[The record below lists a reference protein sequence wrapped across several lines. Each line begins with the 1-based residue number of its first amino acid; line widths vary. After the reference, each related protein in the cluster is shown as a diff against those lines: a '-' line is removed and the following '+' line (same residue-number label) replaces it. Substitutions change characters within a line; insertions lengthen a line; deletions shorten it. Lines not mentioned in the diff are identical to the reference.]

1 MSLEIDNL
9 KLLKE
14 SEDHIEFKR
23 AIHNYPF
30 GGGDKKEPKERRKCV
45 LGYVVALANEKGGR
59 LVLGME
65 DARPHAVSG
74 SDFRDGQL
82 GQLEDDIYER
92 LGIRVTT
99 EELFEDD
106 KRVVVITVPSRP
118 LGKTLKF
125 EGVPLMRT
133 GESLR
138 EMSDDEI
145 FRILSER
152 EPDFSATICEG
163 LTLDDL
169 DENAATKMKREYANK
184 QKNPAFETIPTAQ
197 AVSDLGL
204 SIDGKLTYAALIL
217 LGKSEALKKYLPQE
231 AVIVEYRQNH
241 AMIPYTAR
249 KVFQSALF
257 TEIDDIWAYIDQPAS
272 NPLQHYSDGPY
283 IFDIPAFNEETIREG
298 ILNSICH
305 RSLKIQSEVVVK
317 QYPDGMT
324 ITNAGGFP
332 SGVDEGN
339 ILTVNSV
346 PRCKL
351 LSDVLEK
358 TGLVERSGQ
367 GVDKMFFNCLM
378 EGKAL
383 PTYAGTDNY
392 QVCLNFTA
400 AIEEPELMKFFQREQ
415 AKRPKDQQLNVF
427 DLLTLFKIHKYCFDN
442 LPQNSVER
450 LSKEGLL
457 EYSNGK
463 FKILGDYE
471 NKNAKLVESLGIENL
486 ASVHALFESNTFI
499 SRSMLS
505 SLFDGKMTLK
515 QIRNFIS
522 KMEQNGLINRDGE
535 GKNTRYSQTDKF
547 RRLFIRAEK

>member
-74 SDFRDGQL
+74 SDFRAGQL

-204 SIDGKLTYAALIL
+204 SVDGKLTYAALIL
-217 LGKSEALKKYLPQE
+217 LGKSDAIRKYLPQE

-241 AMIPYTAR
+241 SMIPYTAR

-427 DLLTLFKIHKYCFDN
+427 DLLTLFKIHKNDFQN
-442 LPQNSVER
+442 LNSNSLKR
-450 LSKEGLL
+450 LQEENLL
-457 EYSNGK
+457 DVSEDKYT
-463 FKILGDYE
+463 ILGSYVSPYAHILKSFDI
-471 NKNAKLVESLGIENL
+471 NKLRKIND
-486 ASVHALFESNTFI
+486 LFAHNTKINRTIVNQEFSGVLTDRQVRVLI
-499 SRSMLS
+499 A
-505 SLFDGKMTLK
+505 
-515 QIRNFIS
+515 
-522 KMEQNGLINRDGE
+522 KMEESGLIVREGE
-535 GKNTRYSQTDKF
+535 KRGVQYRQTDLF
-547 RRLFIRAEK
+547 RKIF

>member
-163 LTLDDL
+163 LALDDL

-204 SIDGKLTYAALIL
+204 SVDGKLTYAALIL
-217 LGKSEALKKYLPQE
+217 LGKSDAIRKYLPQE

-241 AMIPYTAR
+241 SMIPYTAR

-427 DLLTLFKIHKYCFDN
+427 DLLTLFKIHKNDFQN
-442 LPQNSVER
+442 LNSNSLKR
-450 LSKEGLL
+450 LQEENLL
-457 EYSNGK
+457 DVSEDKYT
-463 FKILGDYE
+463 ILGSYVSPYAHILKSFDI
-471 NKNAKLVESLGIENL
+471 NKLRKIND
-486 ASVHALFESNTFI
+486 LFAHNTKINRTIVNQEFSGVLTDRQVRVLI
-499 SRSMLS
+499 A
-505 SLFDGKMTLK
+505 
-515 QIRNFIS
+515 
-522 KMEQNGLINRDGE
+522 KMEESGLIVREGE
-535 GKNTRYSQTDKF
+535 KRGVQYRQTDLF
-547 RRLFIRAEK
+547 RKIF

>member
-74 SDFRDGQL
+74 SDFRNGQL

-427 DLLTLFKIHKYCFDN
+427 DLLTLFKIHKNDFQN
-442 LPQNSVER
+442 LDGNSLKR
-450 LSKEGLL
+450 LQKEGLL
-457 EYSNGK
+457 DVSEDKYT
-463 FKILGDYE
+463 ILGSYVSPYAHILKSFDINILRKVNNLFAHNTKINRTIVNQE
-471 NKNAKLVESLGIENL
+471 FSGSLTDRQVRVLI
-486 ASVHALFESNTFI
+486 A
-499 SRSMLS
+499 
-505 SLFDGKMTLK
+505 
-515 QIRNFIS
+515 
-522 KMEQNGLINRDGE
+522 KMEESGLIVREGE
-535 GKNTRYSQTDKF
+535 KRGVQYRQTDLF
-547 RRLFIRAEK
+547 RKIF

>member
-138 EMSDDEI
+138 GMSDDEI

-427 DLLTLFKIHKYCFDN
+427 DLLTLFKIHKNDFQN
-442 LPQNSVER
+442 LDGNSLKR
-450 LSKEGLL
+450 LQKEGLL
-457 EYSNGK
+457 DVSEDKYT
-463 FKILGDYE
+463 ILGSYVSPYAHILKSFDINILRKVNNLFAHNTKINRTIVNQE
-471 NKNAKLVESLGIENL
+471 FSGSLTDRQVRVLI
-486 ASVHALFESNTFI
+486 A
-499 SRSMLS
+499 
-505 SLFDGKMTLK
+505 
-515 QIRNFIS
+515 
-522 KMEQNGLINRDGE
+522 KMEESGLIVREGE
-535 GKNTRYSQTDKF
+535 KRGVQYRQTDLF
-547 RRLFIRAEK
+547 RKIF

>member
-65 DARPHAVSG
+65 DKWPHAVSG
-74 SDFRDGQL
+74 SDFRTGQL

-92 LGIRVTT
+92 LGIRVTA
-99 EELFEDD
+99 EELLEDD

-138 EMSDDEI
+138 GMSDDEI

-217 LGKSEALKKYLPQE
+217 LGKSDAIRKYLPQE

-241 AMIPYTAR
+241 SMIPYTAR

-257 TEIDDIWAYIDQPAS
+257 TEIDDIWTYIDQPAS

-305 RSLKIQSEVVVK
+305 RSLKIQSEVVIK

-367 GVDKMFFNCLM
+367 GVDKMFYNCLM

-427 DLLTLFKIHKYCFDN
+427 DLLTLFKIHKNDFQN
-442 LPQNSVER
+442 LNSNSLKRLQN
-450 LSKEGLL
+450 EGLI
-457 EYSNGK
+457 EVSEDRYT
-463 FKILGDYE
+463 ILGSYVSPYAHILKSFDINILRKVNDIFAHNTKINRTIVNQE
-471 NKNAKLVESLGIENL
+471 FFGIL
-486 ASVHALFESNTFI
+486 TDRQVRVLIA
-499 SRSMLS
+499 
-505 SLFDGKMTLK
+505 
-515 QIRNFIS
+515 
-522 KMEQNGLINRDGE
+522 KMEELGLIVRE
-535 GKNTRYSQTDKF
+535 GKKRGVKYRQTDLYRKIF
-547 RRLFIRAEK
+547 